1 MRSNLIYGDLSP
13 VENRYMLCQLVSKA
27 TRKFHRPA
35 TRVQDTMNQVLK
47 QFADARAA
55 EKVMSVEEPLA
66 EARAIEQNARDR
78 KEIKKRSVIGH
89 QQNRLIMIDRL
100 DVLETVDMQQVVT
113 REMNPARPEHALA
126 PRPETLPATQIHAVS
141 EAESKAFEG
150 RENGELFRSWQENL

>member
-1 MRSNLIYGDLSP
+1 MRSNLIYGALSP

-66 EARAIEQNARDR
+66 EAER
-78 KEIKKRSVIGH
+78 K
-89 QQNRLIMIDRL
+89 
-100 DVLETVDMQQVVT
+100 
-113 REMNPARPEHALA
+113 AA
-126 PRPETLPATQIHAVS
+126 
-141 EAESKAFEG
+141 
-150 RENGELFRSWQENL
+150 